1 MDQKLYQNHL
11 AILKSELI
19 VALGCTEPIA
29 IAFAGAKARETL
41 GRMPEHCLVRC
52 SGNIIK
58 NVKGVVVPKSKGMRG
73 MDAAAALGIVGGDAA
88 QELAVLESVTDE
100 DVETVHRLLAQGFCT
115 CELAEGVENLYIS
128 ILVSAEEHSAEVEI
142 KDYHN
147 NITKVVKDGVV
158 LYSKEEQGEAA
169 DVKKGEKAL
178 LNLKN
183 ILEFADCVKMEDI
196 EETIG
201 RQIAYNTAIS
211 EEGLKDP
218 WGAQVG
224 RTLVENSREEDIK
237 VIAAA
242 AAAAGSD
249 ARMSGC
255 SLPVVINSGSG
266 NQGITI
272 TMPVVAYAK
281 RYKIPKEK
289 MYSALCVANL
299 VSIHQKKYI
308 GSLSAYCGAVSAAAG
323 AACGIAYM
331 NGAGY
336 DEISQTITNTIC
348 TAGGIVCD
356 GAKSSCAAKI
366 AASVTAALTGWQMAS
381 KQRVFQPGEGLV
393 EENVEDTIANVG
405 RMGREGMRSTDVEI
419 LNMMLGN

>member
-1 MDQKLYQNHL
+1 
-11 AILKSELI
+11 
-19 VALGCTEPIA
+19 
-29 IAFAGAKARETL
+29 
-41 GRMPEHCLVRC
+41 
-52 SGNIIK
+52 
-58 NVKGVVVPKSKGMRG
+58 
-73 MDAAAALGIVGGDAA
+73 
-88 QELAVLESVTDE
+88 
-100 DVETVHRLLAQGFCT
+100 
-115 CELAEGVENLYIS
+115 
-128 ILVSAEEHSAEVEI
+128 
-142 KDYHN
+142 
-147 NITKVVKDGVV
+147 
-158 LYSKEEQGEAA
+158 
-169 DVKKGEKAL
+169 
-178 LNLKN
+178 
-183 ILEFADCVKMEDI
+183 
-196 EETIG
+196 
-201 RQIAYNTAIS
+201 AYNTAIS

-272 TMPVVAYAK
+272 TMPVVAYAR
-281 RYKIPKEK
+281 RYRIPKEK
-289 MYSALCVANL
+289 MYAALCVANL

>member
-29 IAFAGAKARETL
+29 IAFAAAKARETL
-41 GRMPEHCLVRC
+41 GQMPEHCVVRC

-58 NVKGVVVPKSKGMRG
+58 NVKGVVVPKSQGMRG
-73 MDAAAALGIVGGDAA
+73 MDAAAALGIVGGDAS
-88 QELAVLESVTDE
+88 QELAVLESVKDE
-100 DVETVHRLLAQGFCT
+100 DVETVRRLLAQDFCT
-115 CELAEGVENLYIS
+115 CELAEGVENLYILIS
-128 ILVSAEEHSAEVEI
+128 VSTASHSAEVEI

-147 NITKVVKDGVV
+147 NITKVVKDGAV
-158 LYSKEEQGEAA
+158 LYSKDEQSETEN
-169 DVKKGEKAL
+169 VKKGDKTL

-183 ILEFADCVKMEDI
+183 ILEFADCVQMEDI

-272 TMPVVAYAK
+272 TMPVVAYAR
-281 RYKIPKEK
+281 RYQIPKEK
-289 MYSALCVANL
+289 MYAALCVANL